1 MLKYFDKDFLK
12 FFLGFAAII
21 SVSLMVIVVAR
32 VFEARAQEKGP
43 VEQANVIKFGHQKP

>member
-21 SVSLMVIVVAR
+21 SVSLMIIVVTR
-32 VFEARAQEKGP
+32 VFQERSNEKDAREP
-43 VEQANVIKFGHQKP
+43 ANVISSIN